1 MAKLSINTSLDS
13 VVICGEFC
21 GWNIDKALRVN
32 RAVKKDKP
40 EKHII
45 VREMPKGEYRV
56 LSTKSFIGG
65 EIYPTDRRQMP
76 NRYFSGEADEVISC
90 YF

>member
-21 GWNIDKALRVN
+21 GWNIDKALRVD
-32 RAVKKDKP
+32 RVYKKDVP
-40 EKHII
+40 EKQIHL
-45 VREMPKGEYRV
+45 RNMPKGEYRV
-56 LSTKSFIGG
+56 FSSKSFVGG

-76 NRYFSGEADEVISC
+76 NRYFSGEADEVITC